1 MIFSNKRT
9 LEIYKM
15 QLDNQYEQCSRLNDR
30 YWDLHKQLQDLRD
43 YLDIEIVTQPKQ
55 VLKKIKN
62 K

>member
-15 QLDNQYEQCSRLNDR
+15 QLDFQQEQYGRLTDR
-30 YWDLHKQLQDLRD
+30 YWELHKQLQDLRE
-43 YLDIEIVTQPKQ
+43 YLDIEVVTQPKQ
-55 VLKKIKN
+55 VLKKKEN